1 MAIKNNIKIQEIIMK
16 ANVPS
21 GTTIGPI
28 SNARTGIETIDIGTP
43 MWAMHSLRETVS
55 IADHIEAIKLLRA
68 FFEKGI

>member
-1 MAIKNNIKIQEIIMK
+1 MFLQAQQL
-16 ANVPS
+16 VQS
-21 GTTIGPI
+21 Q
-28 SNARTGIETIDIGTP
+28 NARTGIETIDIGTP